1 VTFDYT
7 DYLCKKKMNINENNN
22 TKIFFNSRRKLIG
35 FVFIIFDSINLL
47 IDELW
52 LLYSF
57 NTKKKKNGE
66 VYFTKLYYR
75 YIVCTHRP
83 IYLVMKV
90 FMILF
95 ATLSTIRYR

>member
-1 VTFDYT
+1 
-7 DYLCKKKMNINENNN
+7 MNINENNN

-57 NTKKKKNGE
+57 NTKKEKE
-66 VYFTKLYYR
+66 W
-75 YIVCTHRP
+75 
-83 IYLVMKV
+83 
-90 FMILF
+90 
-95 ATLSTIRYR
+95 